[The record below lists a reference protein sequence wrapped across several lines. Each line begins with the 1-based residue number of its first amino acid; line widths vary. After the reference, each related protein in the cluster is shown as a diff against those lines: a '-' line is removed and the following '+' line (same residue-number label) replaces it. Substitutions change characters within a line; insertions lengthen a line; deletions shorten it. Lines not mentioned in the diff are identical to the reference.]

1 MFYSFIRVLFKVVTF
16 LFNGKVHIQNKEKL
30 PQGENYLLVAPH
42 RTLWDALY
50 LALAASPKKF
60 AFMAK
65 KELFTKPIVGFF
77 LRHGNAF
84 PVDREKPG
92 LSSIK
97 TAVGILKETN
107 LSLMIFPSG
116 ALHSQDIKG
125 GAILIAKRAK
135 VNIVP
140 AVYQGPLTFKGLL
153 LRRPVTVRFGEVIT
167 VSDKKDKSKRIMIE
181 EVIQKSFRELDEA
194 IDPNFVDKK

>member
-1 MFYSFIRVLFKVVTF
+1 MFYSFVRELFRLVTF
-16 LFNGKVHIQNKEKL
+16 LFNGKVHVQNKEKL

-50 LALAASPKKF
+50 LALAARPKKF

-65 KELFTKPIVGFF
+65 KELFTKPFIGFF

-84 PVDREKPG
+84 AVDREKPG

-97 TAVGILKETN
+97 TAVSILKETD

-125 GAILIAKRAK
+125 GATLIAKKAK

-153 LRRPVTVRFGEVIT
+153 LRRPVTVRFGEIIT
-167 VSDKKDKSKRIMIE
+167 VSDNLDKSKRTMIE
-181 EVIQKSFRELDEA
+181 QKIQKSFQELDEA
-194 IDPNFVDKK
+194 IDPTFVDKK